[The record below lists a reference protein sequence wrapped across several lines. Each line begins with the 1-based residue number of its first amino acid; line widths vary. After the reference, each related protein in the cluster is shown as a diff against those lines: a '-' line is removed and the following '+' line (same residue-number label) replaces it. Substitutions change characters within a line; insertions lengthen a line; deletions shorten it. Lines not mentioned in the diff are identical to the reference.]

1 MRLGRN
7 GQLGGSMTKT
17 EMAVLFLSL
26 GALALSA
33 ATLLGANS
41 LTSHLGERL
50 ELFHRWYT
58 ALQTEVS
65 LLTLPP
71 QERLFLLV
79 EPS

>member
-17 EMAVLFLSL
+17 EMAVLLLSL

-41 LTSHLGERL
+41 LTSRLGERL
-50 ELFHRWYT
+50 ELTLALAQRCWRFRW
-58 ALQTEVS
+58 
-65 LLTLPP
+65 
-71 QERLFLLV
+71 RFR
-79 EPS
+79 